1 MLSGSVPK
9 MKSIL
14 PLSLSIAIVYIVS
27 SEIGIAFARDST
39 ALAPEPLADSPA
51 PDEIPPADSAEP
63 PTLDNNPSYDGSA
76 EYIELYSTLLEYFDV
91 TRNGAVADGRTDSS
105 SAPIS
110 LNDFPNPEWV
120 VLKNLNAFNL
130 NLTGLNHVSIHRCES
145 IDFYG
150 FKIHSPGSSPNTDR
164 ITISQSNKINITSST
179 IGVGD
184 MAAPTYL
191 CHLYTMVLVMESGC
205 IPV

>member
-1 MLSGSVPK
+1 

-105 SAPIS
+105 SPEASNQHVLRYGIS
-110 LNDFPNPEWV
+110 
-120 VLKNLNAFNL
+120 
-130 NLTGLNHVSIHRCES
+130 
-145 IDFYG
+145 
-150 FKIHSPGSSPNTDR
+150 
-164 ITISQSNKINITSST
+164 ITSDLRT
-179 IGVGD
+179 KLI
-184 MAAPTYL
+184 
-191 CHLYTMVLVMESGC
+191 
-205 IPV
+205 